1 MVLFMGV
8 VATRTGIPFGLL
20 AVVAALALPSQ
31 FAAASPES
39 VDRTTQTALASKA
52 SPARGA
58 KAFAQYCASCH
69 GPKAEGAAN
78 LEIPVLAG
86 QRFAYV
92 VRQLAGMAG
101 GERENASMHPMFG
114 ERGMREPQTW
124 ADLAAYVARA
134 PVPRRRSIG
143 DGTQLATGEAI
154 FHLQCASCHRDDA
167 RGDDDGFVPS
177 LRNQHYTYLANQM
190 IRLGRYDRHNADEN
204 LARFL
209 HSFNSDEQSAVADY
223 LARLRGP
230 GPYAKATGNDSA
242 APR

>member
-1 MVLFMGV
+1 MGSTMAV
-8 VATRTGIPFGLL
+8 IATGRAVAFGL
-20 AVVAALALPSQ
+20 VTVAAAFALPSR

-39 VDRTTQTALASKA
+39 VDQMTQATLALQAH
-52 SPARGA
+52 PARGA
-58 KAFAQYCASCH
+58 KVFAQHCASCH
-69 GPKAEGAAN
+69 GSKAEGAAN

-86 QRFAYV
+86 QRFTYV

-101 GERENASMHPMFG
+101 GERENSSMHPLFA
-114 ERGMREPQTW
+114 EPTLREPQTW
-124 ADLAAYVARA
+124 ADLAAYVTRA

-143 DGTQLATGEAI
+143 DGAHLATGEAI
-154 FHLQCASCHRDDA
+154 FHLQCASCHRNDA
-167 RGDDDGFVPS
+167 RGADDGFVPS

-209 HSFNSDEQSAVADY
+209 YSFDSDEQSAVADY

-230 GPYAKATGNDSA
+230 GPYAKAVGSKGIA
-242 APR
+242 SQ

>member
-1 MVLFMGV
+1 MASNMGV
-8 VATRTGIPFGLL
+8 VATREAVVVGVLT
-20 AVVAALALPSQ
+20 VVAAFALPSR
-31 FAAASPES
+31 FAAASPER
-39 VDRTTQTALASKA
+39 VDQMTQTALALKA
-52 SPARGA
+52 HPAHGA
-58 KAFAQYCASCH
+58 KVFAQHCASCH
-69 GPKAEGAAN
+69 GSKAAGAAN
-78 LEIPVLAG
+78 LEIPALAG
-86 QRFAYV
+86 QRFTYV

-101 GERENASMHPMFG
+101 GERENASMHPLFA
-114 ERGMREPQTW
+114 EAALREPQTW
-124 ADLAAYVARA
+124 ADLAAYVTRA

-154 FHLQCASCHRDDA
+154 FHLQCASCHHDDA

-209 HSFNSDEQSAVADY
+209 HSFDSDEQSAVADY

-230 GPYAKATGNDSA
+230 GPYAKAAGSKGIA
-242 APR
+242 SH

>member
-1 MVLFMGV
+1 MVSNMGV
-8 VATRTGIPFGLL
+8 VAART
-20 AVVAALALPSQ
+20 AVVFGVLTIAAAFALPSRL
-31 FAAASPES
+31 AASPES
-39 VDRTTQTALASKA
+39 VDQLTQLARAAKA
-52 SPARGA
+52 HPARGA
-58 KAFAQYCASCH
+58 KLFAQHCARCH
-69 GPKAEGAAN
+69 GSQAQGAAN

-101 GERENASMHPMFG
+101 GERENAAMHPLFSEPG
-114 ERGMREPQTW
+114 LREPQTW
-124 ADLAAYVARA
+124 ADLAAYVTRA

-230 GPYAKATGNDSA
+230 GPYAKASGSTDV
-242 APR
+242 APH